1 MFIIKNYLK
10 NEIIQH
16 SKIWMPSTLKLLCIE
31 KVVQVMLKINDNK
44 NKFILLRL
52 LE

>member
-1 MFIIKNYLK
+1 
-10 NEIIQH
+10 
-16 SKIWMPSTLKLLCIE
+16 MPSTLKLLHIE

>member
-1 MFIIKNYLK
+1 
-10 NEIIQH
+10 
-16 SKIWMPSTLKLLCIE
+16 MPSTLKLLRIE
-31 KVVQVMLKINDNK
+31 KVVQVILKINDNK